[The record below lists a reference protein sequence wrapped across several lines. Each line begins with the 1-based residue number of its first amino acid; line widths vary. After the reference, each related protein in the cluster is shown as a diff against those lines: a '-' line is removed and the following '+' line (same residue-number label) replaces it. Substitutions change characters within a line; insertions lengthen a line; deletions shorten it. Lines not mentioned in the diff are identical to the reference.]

1 MGKCT
6 TWYHSSHHS
15 KTATLRAIFIAPTKA
30 QKILA
35 FTIQRTTLP
44 QSRPFGRASSLR
56 EGAGRGLHHSSGY
69 SLKSGVGGRFSSPL
83 RKLKKIYLSATN
95 ERHSLSHARSGVP
108 APSEREPGGLAP
120 FIGVLAKIPG
130 WRAIFIA
137 PTKLKSFLHFTT
149 QRAAQ
154 KFFTFHH
161 TTCRSEVFYISP
173 WSKPPP
179 KKIEKSGRGWYN
191 QEGSIKKIQ
200 RGNVHVLY

>member
-56 EGAGRGLHHSSGY
+56 EGAGNGLCHSSGY
-69 SLKSGVGGRFSSPL
+69 SLKSGVTGDFHRPYETQ
-83 RKLKKIYLSATN
+83 KILAFTI
-95 ERHSLSHARSGVP
+95 HRSTLP
-108 APSEREPGGLAP
+108 QSRIRSTAPSEREPGWLAP
-120 FIGVLAKIPG
+120 FIRVLAKIRG

-137 PTKLKSFLHFTT
+137 PTKLKSFYISPYNVPLKSFLHFTMGPP
-149 QRAAQ
+149 A
-154 KFFTFHH
+154 
-161 TTCRSEVFYISP
+161 
-173 WSKPPP
+173 SK
-179 KKIEKSGRGWYN
+179 KD
-191 QEGSIKKIQ
+191 
-200 RGNVHVLY
+200 